1 MIPRVSKPG
10 QSFKGAMLYFA
21 HDQGRSTSQRL
32 GFVELVNL
40 PILAGDDAARDLERA
55 GAIMAWT
62 AIHQNEIRELH
73 HHQTSPGTPYR
84 RSGRKLKT
92 PVYSFSLRFAP
103 EDAGRIDDAM
113 LKRAAHGALKALGLE
128 NCQAAILQHK
138 DSIPPHVHVVVCP
151 IDPKTGRTVS
161 RSKDFLKLSRFA
173 QSFSREHQLTILTLR
188 EDNNARRKR
197 GEIVKY
203 HDLPRSEWAL
213 MQGYRNK
220 TRSKVERERSIQ
232 QYADR
237 QQLAQ
242 RHKGEIARF
251 KVFIAKIY
259 RQDRDRIDVEIV
271 RLRKK
276 IGARG
281 VFAEV
286 TKFARKLTGRA
297 RTDDT
302 TLKRLIKS
310 RNSITERMNEARTP
324 VARKLKLERLKMAYR
339 HEAELVRDAQYFA
352 WRERSR
358 TEGDDRAAKQRRNT
372 FVQASRDGREDGL
385 KSLLAELRAQRQD
398 EDLRQS
404 LVTDDQH
411 ETRQQKWSRASG
423 RNPDRPRRPRARHRG
438 DNSDTPADRP
448 RRPRRR

>member
-1 MIPRVSKPG
+1 MIPRVSKAG
-10 QSFKGAMLYFA
+10 RSFKGAMLYFA
-21 HDQGRSTSQRL
+21 HDQGRSTSERL

-84 RSGRKLKT
+84 RSGRKLET

-161 RSKDFLKLSRFA
+161 RSKDFFKLSRFA
-173 QSFSREHQLTILTLR
+173 QTFSREHQLTILTLR

-220 TRSKVERERSIQ
+220 TRSKVERERADQ
-232 QYADR
+232 QQADR
-237 QQLAQ
+237 QQLAH
-242 RHKGEIARF
+242 RHKSEVERF
-251 KVFIAKIY
+251 KAFLAKTY
-259 RQDRDRIDVEIV
+259 RHDRDRIDVEIA
-271 RLRKK
+271 RLRKR

-281 VFAEV
+281 VFAEA
-286 TKFARKLTGRA
+286 TRLARKLMGRA
-297 RTDDT
+297 RADATM
-302 TLKRLIKS
+302 LKRLTKT
-310 RNSITERMNEARTP
+310 RNSISERMTEARAP

-339 HEAELVRDAQYFA
+339 HEAEIVRDAQYFA

-358 TEGDDRAAKQRRNT
+358 TDGDNRAAKQRRKS
-372 FVQASRDGREDGL
+372 FGQASRDNREDGL
-385 KSLLAELRAQRQD
+385 KSLLAELGAQRQD
-398 EDLRQS
+398 EILHQS

-411 ETRQQKWSRASG
+411 ETRQKKWSRASG
-423 RNPDRPRRPRARHRG
+423 RNPDRPHRPR
-438 DNSDTPADRP
+438 SDHSGNNTDTTPDRP